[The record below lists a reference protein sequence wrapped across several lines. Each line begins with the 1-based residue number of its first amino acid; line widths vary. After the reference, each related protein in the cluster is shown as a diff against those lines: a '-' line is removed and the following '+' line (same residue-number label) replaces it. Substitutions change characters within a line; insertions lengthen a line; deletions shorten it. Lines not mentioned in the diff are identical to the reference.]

1 MKSLHYRYQY
11 YVSLAFVVIGVIIMY
26 LQSPLITTVI
36 PAFLFIWFVASA
48 YYFFIER
55 KKVAEGAVYLLPTRD
70 VRSTRFTGLIF
81 IVLAGY
87 MYYQSPAKIM
97 AGGPDCVLFLFVA
110 VFALY
115 SLSFGPQSSALRM
128 FSDGIVYS
136 RIGQFLPWSKIE
148 GYTVDPDR
156 FAIIFHLENM
166 KTVTMRLEYGFFR
179 KNLEQVEVE
188 LQKHVSKR

>member
-1 MKSLHYRYQY
+1 
-11 YVSLAFVVIGVIIMY
+11 
-26 LQSPLITTVI
+26 
-36 PAFLFIWFVASA
+36 
-48 YYFFIER
+48 
-55 KKVAEGAVYLLPTRD
+55 
-70 VRSTRFTGLIF
+70 
-81 IVLAGY
+81 
-87 MYYQSPAKIM
+87 
-97 AGGPDCVLFLFVA
+97 
-110 VFALY
+110 
-115 SLSFGPQSSALRM
+115 
-128 FSDGIVYS
+128 VYS